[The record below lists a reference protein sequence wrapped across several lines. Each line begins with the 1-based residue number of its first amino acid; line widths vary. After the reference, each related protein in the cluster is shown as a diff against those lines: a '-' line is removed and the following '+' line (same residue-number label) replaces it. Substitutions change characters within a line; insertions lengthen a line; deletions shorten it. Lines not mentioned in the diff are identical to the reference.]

1 MNCSFS
7 QILAGLQLDRTE
19 GRWAGRMA
27 DVTPQDVEGELGR
40 APGHYSLNRL
50 LVLVSPAAQ
59 AYLEAMAQQAHQLT
73 IQRFGKTISLFAPLY
88 LSSHCC
94 NICTYCGFS
103 AESKTQRKRLSI
115 GEATA
120 EADIVAA
127 EGFSD
132 LLLVSGEDRHAVN
145 TSYLIELAAGL
156 RERFSSLSI
165 EIQQLG
171 QEEYARL
178 FAAGIDGVTFY
189 QESYDRAVY
198 GQYHLAGPKADYD
211 RRVRG
216 PQEIAAAGMRRIG
229 LGVLLGLADWR
240 EETLALAEHG
250 AFLMKYFSR
259 AQISFSFPRLRPAQD
274 VESQQFQHLLGDRDL
289 VQMMLAL
296 RLCFADAGLVLS
308 TREPAALRDA
318 LVKLGVTKMSAGS
331 KTNPGGYGEDISSLE
346 QFSVDDQRCADE
358 VAAMI
363 RSQGFESVWKDWDA
377 AFATAGG

>member
-1 MNCSFS
+1 MNPSFLP
-7 QILAGLQLDRTE
+7 ILEDLRLDGTD
-19 GRWAGRMA
+19 GRWADRMA
-27 DVTPQDVEGELGR
+27 DVTPQDVEGALARPPGR
-40 APGHYSLNRL
+40 YSFDRL
-50 LVLVSPAAQ
+50 LILVSPAAQ
-59 AYLEAMAQQAHQLT
+59 AYLEAMAQQSHRLT

-103 AESKTQRKRLSI
+103 SESKTERKRLSVD
-115 GEATA
+115 EAVA

-132 LLLVSGEDRHAVN
+132 LLLVSSEDRHAVK
-145 TSYLIELAAGL
+145 THYLVELAHSV
-156 RERFSSLSI
+156 RDRFRSFSS
-165 EIQQLG
+165 EIQQPRPR
-171 QEEYARL
+171 EMSRL
-178 FAAGIDGVTFY
+178 FAAGIEGVTFY
-189 QESYDRAVY
+189 QESYDRVVY

-216 PQEIAAAGMRRIG
+216 PEEIAATGMRRIG
-229 LGVLLGLADWR
+229 LGVLLGLANWR

-250 AFLMKYFSR
+250 AFLMKHFCRS
-259 AQISFSFPRLRPAQD
+259 QISFSFPRLRPAQD

-289 VQMMLAL
+289 VQMILAL
-296 RLCFADAGLVLS
+296 RLCVADAGLVMS

-318 LVKLGVTKMSAGS
+318 LVKLVVPKMSAGS
-331 KTNPGGYGEDISSLE
+331 KTNPGGYGEETPSLE
-346 QFSVDDQRCADE
+346 QFSVDDQRSAGE

-377 AFATAGG
+377 AFAAAGG